1 MLRATAIARA
11 GTWPREQARDRITLG
26 FEDRFRRRIRLL
38 ADGGLDLL
46 LDLDEATV
54 MHAGDGLRLEDGGFV
69 LVEAAEEPLI
79 EITAETPGALPRLAW
94 HLGNR
99 HLPAEI
105 GAERILIRDDHVI
118 VDMLRGLG
126 ARVRAVRAPFNPEGG
141 AYGQHNHDVRHPHA
155 HGHAH
160 DHPDH
165 GHDHH
170 HHDHDHDHDHR
181 HHD

>member
-1 MLRATAIARA
+1 MLRATAIVRA

-26 FEDRFRRRIRLL
+26 FDDRFRRRIRLL
-38 ADGGLDLL
+38 ADGGLDFL
-46 LDLDEATV
+46 LDLEEATV
-54 MHAGDGLRLEDGGFV
+54 MHAGDGLKLEDGGYV
-69 LVEAAEEPLI
+69 LVQAAEEPLI
-79 EITAETPGALPRLAW
+79 EITAATPGELARLAW

-105 GAERILIRDDHVI
+105 GQERILIRDDHVI

-141 AYGQHNHDVRHPHA
+141 AYGQHNHDLKHPHA
-155 HGHAH
+155 HHH
-160 DHPDH
+160 NH
-165 GHDHH
+165 GHDHGH
-170 HHDHDHDHDHR
+170 RHHDHDHDHDHR